1 MDRFVFLVYYKVKNI
16 LFSNIIIDPNDRT
29 YWISTSG
36 VIGLTVVAILL
47 IAYFLMDIYFLE
59 KYLRFTFSPYI
70 QLAIALGGILSKNW
84 SSQSPAAIFALCL
97 IIIGPCLMFL
107 AKIISTVFK
116 SINQRNF
123 NN

>member
-36 VIGLTVVAILL
+36 VIGLSILAILL

-97 IIIGPCLMFL
+97 IIIGPGIMFI
-107 AKIISTVFK
+107 AKTISTVYK
-116 SINQRNF
+116 SITQRNF
-123 NN
+123 SN